1 MIEDL
6 KCKFVNLMIIYSK
19 RLLYGYNCNID
30 GLWEE
35 LMKLSRII
43 KLHEHIE
50 SCNLRGNIL
59 DEINKELK
67 SINKIYGELCKNC

>member
-1 MIEDL
+1 MIKDL
-6 KCKFVNLMIIYSK
+6 KCKYVKLMSIYSN

-30 GLWEE
+30 NLWEE

-50 SCNLRGNIL
+50 LCNLRGNIL
-59 DEINKELK
+59 DEINKELG
-67 SINKIYGELCKNC
+67 SINKIYRELCKDC